1 MRTHFLARTAL
12 AVALATSGLFLA
24 GCDDDDD
31 NVTNPDNPAPI
42 ATPTP
47 SPAPSASPTPTPSP
61 TPQAPPEGR
70 ATVFVGRVKS
80 VELPMLR
87 IGGIDVLTNDS
98 TTFHRGGTQNDLSGI
113 QVGDIVRV
121 HGSFMDDGVTVLATK
136 ISVEP

>member
-12 AVALATSGLFLA
+12 AVALATSGMFLV
-24 GCDDDDD
+24 GCDDDD

-47 SPAPSASPTPTPSP
+47 APAPTPGATPAPAP

-70 ATVFVGRVKS
+70 ETVFVGRVKS
-80 VELPMLR
+80 VNLPSLR
-87 IGGIDVLTNDS
+87 IGGINVLTNDS
-98 TTFHRGGTQNDLSGI
+98 TTFHRGGSQNDLAGI
-113 QVGDIVRV
+113 QVDEIVRV